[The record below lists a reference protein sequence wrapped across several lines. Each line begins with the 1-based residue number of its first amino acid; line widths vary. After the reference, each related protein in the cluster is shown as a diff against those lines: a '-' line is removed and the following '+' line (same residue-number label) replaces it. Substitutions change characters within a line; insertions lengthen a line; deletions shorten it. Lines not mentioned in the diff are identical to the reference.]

1 MNGRWNFNMDRRL
14 FLKMVAGAGAAG
26 VLGDW
31 PRARAGAQEV
41 LEVDPWDRVETILQR
56 IDGPDIPRR
65 AFPITRFGARGDG
78 VTDCSAAITAAI
90 AACAAAGGGR
100 VLVPEGTFLTGAI
113 RLRSRVELH
122 LVEGAIL
129 KFSTDPRQYP
139 NVLTRWEGND
149 LFNYS
154 PLVYAFRETDIAIT
168 GKGVLDGQ
176 ASTQA
181 WWPWKATGTADSDRL
196 KQQGGVPL
204 PLGTPATP
212 IEERVYGI
220 EPGGTQH
227 YLRPPLIGPYGCENV
242 LIDGVTLNNSPFWQ
256 MHPLLCKN
264 VIIRNVTASS
274 LGPNNDGCNPES
286 CTDVLIEDCTFNT
299 GDDCIAIK
307 AGRGYDAMQDNGVRS
322 SLGALPPWVDFPTT
336 CRNIV
341 IRGCTMLSGHGG
353 VTLGSE
359 MSGGVDG
366 VFAENITMLSNTLDI
381 ALRFKTNTW
390 RGGFMTNYHARNIT
404 VPNGVSPSN
413 GIITIDYFYSA
424 GATDRPQDSGPFLPI
439 TDNINVSNLNVP
451 GGNSRWVFNL
461 RGYSAVNTPCGTT
474 TACRPG
480 LGSKLLVDPIR
491 RISVSDSTFLV
502 STTTEMAFPFG
513 DQIEAV
519 ASLALA
525 NVVRNGLLLPNAVY
539 SAP

>member
-1 MNGRWNFNMDRRL
+1 MNGHWKFDMDRRL
-14 FLKMVAGAGAAG
+14 FLKMVAGAGAASVAG
-26 VLGDW
+26 YW
-31 PRARAGAQEV
+31 PRARARAQEV
-41 LEVDPWDRVETILQR
+41 EPWDQDQVETILPR
-56 IDGPDIPRR
+56 IHEPHIPRR

-78 VTDCSAAITAAI
+78 LTDCSAAIAAAI
-90 AACAAAGGGR
+90 AACVAAGGGR
-100 VLVPEGTFLTGAI
+100 VLVPGGTFLTGAI

-122 LVEGAIL
+122 LVEGATL

-168 GKGVLDGQ
+168 GKGVLNGQ
-176 ASTQA
+176 ASAQA
-181 WWPWKATGTADSDRL
+181 WWPWKTMGTADSDRL

-204 PLGTPATP
+204 PLGTAVTP

-220 EPGGTQH
+220 EPNGTQH

-242 LIDGVTLNNSPFWQ
+242 LIEGVTLNNSPFWQ

-274 LGPNNDGCNPES
+274 LGPNNDGCDPES
-286 CTDVLIEDCTFNT
+286 CTDVLIEHCTFNT

-322 SLGALPPWVDFPTT
+322 RLRVLPPWVNFPTT
-336 CRNIV
+336 SRNIV
-341 IRGCTMLSGHGG
+341 IRGCTMQSGHGG

-359 MSGGVDG
+359 MSGGVDS
-366 VFAENITMLSNTLDI
+366 VFAENINMLSNTLDI

-390 RGGFMTNYHARNIT
+390 RGGFMTNYYARNIT
-404 VPNGVSPSN
+404 VPNGVSASN

-424 GATDRPQDSGPFLPI
+424 GATDRPQDGGPFLPI

-451 GGNSRWVFNL
+451 GGHSRWVFNL

-474 TACRPG
+474 NACTPG
-480 LGSKLLVDPIR
+480 PGSKLLIDPIR
-491 RISVSDSTFLV
+491 LISVSDSTFHV
-502 STTTEMAFPFG
+502 STATEEDFPFG

-519 ASLALA
+519 DLLALA
-525 NVVRNGLLLPNAVY
+525 NVKRNGVPLPDAVY